1 MKLDLNSEVL
11 LRPLCLQML
20 SRISEILAKKSS
32 GRGAGPF
39 GDKGVG
45 GRVHPPRT

>member
-1 MKLDLNSEVL
+1 MKLDLNSKVL

-20 SRISEILAKKSS
+20 SSSSEILAKAS
-32 GRGAGPF
+32 GRGASPV

>member
-1 MKLDLNSEVL
+1 MKFDLNSEVV

-20 SRISEILAKKSS
+20 SSISEILAKKAS
-32 GRGAGPF
+32 GRGAGLV
-39 GDKGVG
+39 GDKGAG